1 MLQSILRHVE
11 YRKGGETVGIAE
23 SVDQLNDTLK
33 ELVLE
38 IREWKQMMSQE
49 AQEK

>member
-1 MLQSILRHVE
+1 M
-11 YRKGGETVGIAE
+11 GIAE
-23 SVDQLNDTLK
+23 SIDQLNDTMK

-49 AQEK
+49 T

>member
-1 MLQSILRHVE
+1 M
-11 YRKGGETVGIAE
+11 GIAE
-23 SVDQLNDTLK
+23 SIDQLNDTMK

-49 AQEK
+49 TQEK